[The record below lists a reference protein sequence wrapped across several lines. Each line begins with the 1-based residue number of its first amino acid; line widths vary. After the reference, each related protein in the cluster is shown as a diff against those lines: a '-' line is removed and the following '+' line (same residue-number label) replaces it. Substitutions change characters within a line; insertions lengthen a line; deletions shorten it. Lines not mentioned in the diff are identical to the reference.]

1 MKGNRNS
8 NNSGNRDGV
17 MVAAGKNIV
26 KRTPTP
32 YNNRIQRINLQWNCK
47 AMETRTFSMET
58 KLWCENMRP
67 AVTNHITTTLS
78 KQTQKKLHWI
88 TEMKWN
94 KKRINKN
101 RCNGSKLS
109 NNWAHSSAHYAKNC
123 TRFPMCADKNKHFE
137 TFIGWILGQAEITCE
152 IREHTTTPLKCIRF
166 PLKNWNSEISTE
178 MRLLRKQWGI
188 FTFVNTTVR

>member
-67 AVTNHITTTLS
+67 AVTNYITTTLS
-78 KQTQKKLHWI
+78 KQTHKKIALNNWNEMKQEKNQQKQMQRLQIIEQLSAFIWPLCEKLH
-88 TEMKWN
+88 K
-94 KKRINKN
+94 
-101 RCNGSKLS
+101 
-109 NNWAHSSAHYAKNC
+109 
-123 TRFPMCADKNKHFE
+123 
-137 TFIGWILGQAEITCE
+137 
-152 IREHTTTPLKCIRF
+152 
-166 PLKNWNSEISTE
+166 ISHVC
-178 MRLLRKQWGI
+178 G
-188 FTFVNTTVR
+188 